1 MIDPWRCALCPFVWI
16 FFSPPAK
23 LCPRADRVCRVAR
36 ESTLTGAPAAG
47 SGGCQAAITER
58 SATGA
63 SALHEAA
70 GGGSAEAVRLLC
82 QAAAGAGRP
91 RAARG
96 GGGGGGGGGSAGGGG
111 GGGGGGP
118 EAADGLLWA
127 RDARERLALHWA
139 AERGHDAAAAALLDF
154 AAAMEGRRQL
164 EGGVAW
170 ALCHAADAQRVT
182 ALHLARCGVRCV
194 LLGGRFD

>member
-82 QAAAGAGRP
+82 QAAAGAGL
-91 RAARG
+91 
-96 GGGGGGGGGSAGGGG
+96 
-111 GGGGGGP
+111 GGP

-154 AAAMEGRRQL
+154 AAAMEGRRQR